1 VAASAAAQ
9 SGTALNTALTHL
21 DIGNCRI
28 GEKGAIVLS
37 TVFASVGNADATAHR
52 GDGSGS
58 SAARW
63 AGLRSLGLAQLGML
77 QQTTVSVVEALC
89 GHKARMCMRWVRAR
103 GCPRARA
110 RSRLLTLTHCA
121 ALC

>member
-1 VAASAAAQ
+1 LKCTLRASAAAQ

-28 GEKGAIVLS
+28 GEQGALVLS

-89 GHKARMCMRWVRAR
+89 GHKARMCMRWCVRAAVR
-103 GCPRARA
+103 VRARA
-110 RSRLLTLTHCA
+110 RAC
-121 ALC
+121 